1 MGPKGNGYVAM
12 QALGLGLVCESMSV
26 QAYRAAIST
35 GLRVLNHCESIL
47 DFCETGDELE
57 VDFLTGRFVNHTQ
70 GVARALPAVPEGLRE
85 LLAYGGNEGWLKHWW
100 SAHGA
105 AT

>member
-1 MGPKGNGYVAM
+1 
-12 QALGLGLVCESMSV
+12 
-26 QAYRAAIST
+26 
-35 GLRVLNHCESIL
+35 
-47 DFCETGDELE
+47 
-57 VDFLTGRFVNHTQ
+57 
-70 GVARALPAVPEGLRE
+70 VARALPAVPEGLRE